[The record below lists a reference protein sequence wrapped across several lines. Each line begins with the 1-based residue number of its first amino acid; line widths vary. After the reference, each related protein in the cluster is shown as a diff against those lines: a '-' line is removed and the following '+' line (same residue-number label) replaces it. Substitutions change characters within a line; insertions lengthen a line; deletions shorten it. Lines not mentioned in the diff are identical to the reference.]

1 MRPARQQAI
10 KDLEEKMKKTLLF
23 TTFMMSSVS
32 AFAAP
37 PLTDQINAVYAVE
50 EQRKQAEE
58 AAEANYQAQQRALEL
73 QAAQQAAQQA
83 ANQQLKIKRAEE
95 QKRAANAQKTAAA
108 LAEKK
113 RDQAY
118 EDQLR
123 TLEIQKKTIELQ
135 AMQAQV
141 NRATDYIDQDLK
153 NRAAQTDVIQS
164 QADATRNLSEGTKS
178 LLIDTGKAKVED
190 ASGIFK

>member
-73 QAAQQAAQQA
+73 QAAQQV

-95 QKRAANAQKTAAA
+95 QKRAANAQKAAAA

-141 NRATDYIDQDLK
+141 NRATDYINQDLK

-178 LLIDTGKAKVED
+178 LLVDTGKAKVED

>member
-1 MRPARQQAI
+1 
-10 KDLEEKMKKTLLF
+10 MKKTLLF

-73 QAAQQAAQQA
+73 QAAQQV

-95 QKRAANAQKTAAA
+95 QKRAANAQKAAAA

-141 NRATDYIDQDLK
+141 NRATDYINQDLK

-164 QADATRNLSEGTKS
+164 EADATRNLSEGTKS
-178 LLIDTGKAKVED
+178 LLVDTGKAKVED